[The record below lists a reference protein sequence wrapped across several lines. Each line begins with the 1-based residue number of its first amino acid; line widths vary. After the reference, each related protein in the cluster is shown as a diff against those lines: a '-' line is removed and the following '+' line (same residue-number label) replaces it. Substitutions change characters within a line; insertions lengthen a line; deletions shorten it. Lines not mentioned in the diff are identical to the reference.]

1 MNLRTL
7 PCLALALSLAGC
19 ALPEVA
25 PTRPAASSV
34 PAPSAAVARNP
45 GPVVLTLGG
54 QGAAQ
59 CQFTLFARYP
69 ENLEPHTV
77 ALRSLVTSS
86 ASDFSNEAG
95 MYVEL
100 PMLGV
105 DWTEATPAGMLTA
118 ITNGKAAEGCAQL
131 SGMVEVNEC
140 HSGNCPRYVAD
151 EHSEIP
157 LTVRSD
163 ATH

>member
-1 MNLRTL
+1 VTLRPL
-7 PCLALALSLAGC
+7 PCLALALALTGC
-19 ALPEVA
+19 ALPEVT
-25 PTRPAASSV
+25 PTRPAAPSV
-34 PAPSAAVARNP
+34 PAAATAARDP

-59 CQFTLFARYP
+59 CRFTLFARYP

-77 ALRSLVTSS
+77 DLRSRVTSDTT
-86 ASDFSNEAG
+86 AFSNEAG
-95 MYVEL
+95 LYVEL

-118 ITNGKAAEGCAQL
+118 ITNGSADEGCAQL
-131 SGMVEVNEC
+131 RGLVEVATC
-140 HSGNCPRYVAD
+140 QSGNCPQYVAD

-157 LTVRSD
+157 LTVRSG
-163 ATH
+163 ANR

>member
-1 MNLRTL
+1 VNSRSW
-7 PCLALALSLAGC
+7 PCLALVLLLAGC
-19 ALPEVA
+19 ALPQRV
-25 PTRPAASSV
+25 PTGPATSTSV
-34 PAPSAAVARNP
+34 TLDP

-69 ENLEPHTV
+69 ENLVPHTID
-77 ALRSLVTSS
+77 LRSRVTSNTT
-86 ASDFSNEAG
+86 DFSNEAG

-118 ITNGKAAEGCAQL
+118 ITNGSAEEGCGQL
-131 SGMVEVNEC
+131 QGLVVLKDC
-140 HSGNCPRYVAD
+140 LGGNCPRYVAD
-151 EHSEIP
+151 EHSAIP
-157 LTVRSD
+157 LTIQ
-163 ATH
+163 

>member
-1 MNLRTL
+1 M
-7 PCLALALSLAGC
+7 
-19 ALPEVA
+19 PEVA
-25 PTRPAASSV
+25 PTRPEASSV
-34 PAPSAAVARNP
+34 PARSTAVARDP

-54 QGAAQ
+54 QGAAR

-77 ALRSLVTSS
+77 DLRSRVTSS
-86 ASDFSNEAG
+86 KTDFSNEAG

-118 ITNGKAAEGCAQL
+118 ITNATAEEGCAQL
-131 SGMVEVNEC
+131 RGMVVLKEC
-140 HSGNCPRYVAD
+140 HSGACPQYVAD

-163 ATH
+163 AAH

>member
-1 MNLRTL
+1 VTPRSW

-19 ALPEVA
+19 ASPEVA
-25 PTRPAASSV
+25 PTRPAAASV
-34 PAPSAAVARNP
+34 AAPSAAVARDP

-59 CQFTLFARYP
+59 CRFTLFARYP

-77 ALRSLVTSS
+77 AVRSLVTSS

-105 DWTEATPAGMLTA
+105 DWTEATPAGMLTDL
-118 ITNGKAAEGCAQL
+118 TNGSADEGCAQL
-131 SGMVEVNEC
+131 RGLVEVTEC
-140 HSGNCPRYVAD
+140 HSGACPQYVAD

-157 LTVRSD
+157 LTVRTS
-163 ATH
+163 ASR